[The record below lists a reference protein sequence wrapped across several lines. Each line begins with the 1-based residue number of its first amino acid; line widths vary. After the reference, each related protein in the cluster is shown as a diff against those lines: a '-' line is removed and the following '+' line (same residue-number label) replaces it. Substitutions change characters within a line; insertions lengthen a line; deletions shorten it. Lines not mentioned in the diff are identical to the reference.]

1 VKINWELMGVI
12 VILLA
17 FWGWIMFVMGWGQ

>member
-1 VKINWELMGVI
+1 MKINWELLGVI
-12 VILLA
+12 AVLIA